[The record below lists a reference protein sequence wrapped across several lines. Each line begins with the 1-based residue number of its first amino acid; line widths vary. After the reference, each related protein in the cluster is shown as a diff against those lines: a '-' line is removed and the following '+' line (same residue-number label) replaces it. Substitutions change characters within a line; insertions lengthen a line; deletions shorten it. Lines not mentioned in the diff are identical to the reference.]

1 MEKKCIN
8 VSTMPKAGPYSHA
21 VKAGDMIFVSGAVPV
36 NVETGEEIRGD
47 IKKATA
53 QILENIKV
61 ILAEAG
67 SGLDKVVKTTVFLI
81 DMADFSEM
89 NEAYKTYF
97 TENQPARS
105 CVAVKTLPVNFEVE
119 IEVIA
124 LA

>member
-1 MEKKCIN
+1 MEKRCIN

-21 VKAGDMIFVSGAVPV
+21 VKAGNMIFLSGTVPV

-53 QILENIKV
+53 QVLENIKV

-67 SGLDKVVKTTVFLI
+67 SNLENVVKTSVFLK
-81 DMADFSEM
+81 DMADFAEM
-89 NEAYKTYF
+89 NEAYNTYF
-97 TENQPARS
+97 TENQPART
-105 CVAVKTLPVNFEVE
+105 CVAVKELPVNFEVE
-119 IEVIA
+119 IEVVA

>member
-1 MEKKCIN
+1 MDKKCIN

-21 VKAGDMIFVSGAVPV
+21 VKTGNLLFVSGAVPI

-53 QILENIKV
+53 QVLENIKV
-61 ILAEAG
+61 ILTEAG
-67 SGLDKVVKTTVFLI
+67 SSLDKVVKTMVFLK
-81 DMADFSEM
+81 DMADFAAM

-105 CVAVKTLPVNFEVE
+105 CVAVKELPANFEVE